1 MKQNMGT
8 VRQLYT
14 PQGARSLATGAV
26 IKTEIPCLQYFGK
39 LLLNLLEFVDS
50 VDLIT
55 TACNYKV
62 HTYLKPKNLCWVQ
75 GMKNV
80 QSACWST

>member
-26 IKTEIPCLQYFGK
+26 IKTEIPCL
-39 LLLNLLEFVDS
+39 
-50 VDLIT
+50 
-55 TACNYKV
+55 
-62 HTYLKPKNLCWVQ
+62 
-75 GMKNV
+75 
-80 QSACWST
+80 